1 MYLLAVVAVSASHT
15 IACTAQRIRR
25 EKRFA
30 DLRDRDPFGLPGLRG
45 RQRVL
50 TFTSLPPPTASAA
63 GSRFTTL

>member
-1 MYLLAVVAVSASHT
+1 MM
-15 IACTAQRIRR
+15 CTAQRIGR
-25 EKRFA
+25 EKRCA
-30 DLRDRDPFGLPGLRG
+30 DLLDRDPFGLPGLRG